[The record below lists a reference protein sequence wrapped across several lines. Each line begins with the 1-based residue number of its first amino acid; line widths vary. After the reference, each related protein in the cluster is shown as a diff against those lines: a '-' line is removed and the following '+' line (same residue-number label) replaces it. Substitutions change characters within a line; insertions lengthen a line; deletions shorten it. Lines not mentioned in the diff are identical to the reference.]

1 MIPILCFHHAGGS
14 GASFLSW
21 RKVDAPDIEI
31 IPISLPTTRPITGRR
46 SYTSAT
52 ALVEHVLTKHATTLR
67 KSHVL
72 YGHSMGGLLAYLLA
86 RRLNATSEYANPAAL
101 IVAASWCP
109 RLRPSVDIDHM
120 DDAELIALLE
130 QIGGIP
136 AALTDRPEWLYP
148 MLPIV
153 RDDLR
158 MCHQYR
164 HDHTDDSLNI
174 PIYVIGARDDRL
186 VSGEQIE
193 GWSDMGTRVSIE
205 YQSGGHFF
213 DADPQQ
219 LCERTFALARAAV
232 DEAQLGLT

>member
-1 MIPILCFHHAGGS
+1 
-14 GASFLSW
+14 
-21 RKVDAPDIEI
+21 
-31 IPISLPTTRPITGRR
+31 
-46 SYTSAT
+46 
-52 ALVEHVLTKHATTLR
+52 
-67 KSHVL
+67 
-72 YGHSMGGLLAYLLA
+72 
-86 RRLNATSEYANPAAL
+86 
-101 IVAASWCP
+101 
-109 RLRPSVDIDHM
+109 M

-136 AALTDRPEWLYP
+136 AALTDRAEWLYP

-186 VSGEQIE
+186 VSGDQIE

-232 DEAQLGLT
+232 DEAQPGLT